1 MKEEKMK
8 RSIVYVLIMLFLT
21 ASCAVTSARINK
33 KSVESAK
40 IEKVEYKPD
49 EKGNYYVYVT
59 IKNMSSKARP
69 FYLALQADDQVPQFT
84 ASGKK
89 GQPTQVPA
97 GENYTFKVNTWKKAK
112 PQKLQIEVKE
122 TLR

>member
-1 MKEEKMK
+1 MK
-8 RSIVYVLIMLFLT
+8 RSIVFLLVMFFLT
-21 ASCAVTSARINK
+21 VSCTGTSMGIKK

-40 IEKVEYKPD
+40 IEKVEFKPD
-49 EKGNYYVYVT
+49 KKGNYYVHVT
-59 IKNMSSKARP
+59 IKNMSGKDRP

-89 GQPTQVPA
+89 GQPNLVKA
-97 GENYTFKVNTWKKAK
+97 GESYTFKVNTWRKAK

>member
-1 MKEEKMK
+1 MK
-8 RSIVYVLIMLFLT
+8 RSLVYLLIVLFLT
-21 ASCAVTSARINK
+21 VSCSATSSGIKK

-49 EKGNYYVYVT
+49 KKGNYYVYVT
-59 IKNMSSKARP
+59 IKNMSAKDRP
-69 FYLALQADDQVPQFT
+69 FYLSLQADDQVPQFT

-89 GQPTQVPA
+89 GQPNLVPA
-97 GENYTFKVNTWKKAK
+97 GKTYTFKVNTWKKTE